1 MGCRVP
7 VIAYASFNHACQH
20 ELVLGHGTSQ
30 PTRTARTHNLVT
42 AKY

>member
-20 ELVLGHGTSQ
+20 ELVRTRHEPTDENSTHAQ
-30 PTRTARTHNLVT
+30 PCHR
-42 AKY
+42 